1 MSAKLAW
8 LVLFAVSLSAQQRPA
23 SPLVA
28 QHYRISGTVVNSL
41 TGQPIPSAS
50 VAIAPTTQG
59 MERDIS
65 KSFLTGP
72 DGRFSFID
80 LTRGK
85 YSLMAAARGFSL
97 QYFEHHDPYA
107 TAVAVGP
114 DLDAEHLVF
123 RLDPDASIE
132 GQVTD
137 ENDDPVQ
144 NAMVRLF
151 QASTEGGEQQTLPI
165 NQVQTDDQGTL
176 SDRAPCR
183 RASITWRFRRGPGMR
198 RACARC
204 PERAT
209 RTPIRK
215 RRRTLQRSTSPI
227 L

>member
-23 SPLVA
+23 SPPVA
-28 QHYRISGTVVNSL
+28 QHYRISGMVVNSL

-107 TAVAVGP
+107 TAVAVGA

-165 NQVQTDDQGTL
+165 NQVQTDDQGNYRIGHL
-176 SDRAPCR
+176 A
-183 RASITWRFRRGPGMR
+183 AEVLWRFRRGPGMR

-215 RRRTLQRSTSPI
+215 RRKTLQRSTSPI